1 MRFENPAYLLFFLAL
16 LTIAPIFLMM
26 LTSFVKISIVF
37 SILRS
42 ALGTSQVPPNIVI
55 MGISLVLTLYI
66 MSPVGERIKTSMENE
81 SVISLKADA
90 FTIIKK
96 GWNAGMSPLKQFLSE
111 NSHPDISAMFWK
123 LAGEVRSKKNMPLP
137 PEDSFIVLIPSFM
150 ISELKEAFEMGF
162 VIYLPFLVFDML
174 ISSILVSMGMHMLSP
189 VTVSLP
195 FKLLLFVT
203 VNGWELLSKSLVLG
217 YRV

>member
-1 MRFENPAYLLFFLAL
+1 
-16 LTIAPIFLMM
+16 
-26 LTSFVKISIVF
+26 
-37 SILRS
+37 
-42 ALGTSQVPPNIVI
+42 
-55 MGISLVLTLYI
+55 
-66 MSPVGERIKTSMENE
+66 
-81 SVISLKADA
+81 
-90 FTIIKK
+90 
-96 GWNAGMSPLKQFLSE
+96 
-111 NSHPDISAMFWK
+111 
-123 LAGEVRSKKNMPLP
+123 
-137 PEDSFIVLIPSFM
+137 
-150 ISELKEAFEMGF
+150 MGF